1 MQYFNAILDKTQ
13 KIPLFAKGIPEMKDI
28 TSIKQTDD
36 ATLWHLLTEGDRKAL
51 EVIYQR
57 YYVLLLNYGLK
68 CTSDRELIKDCIH
81 DLFVNLYHNTRISI
95 EGITI
100 RAYLLKALRNNLFNK
115 LVGLERERDSLD
127 ASSFEIPIDED
138 LFEQMFPQNDR
149 DFALAQ
155 HLLKAIAQLSPHQ
168 KTALYLRYV
177 KELSHK
183 EIAAI
188 MNINEQSSMN
198 LANRALLKLRSL
210 IKKDG
215 MALEICQTVLLL
227 KSFWILA

>member
-1 MQYFNAILDKTQ
+1 
-13 KIPLFAKGIPEMKDI
+13 MKDI
-28 TSIKQTDD
+28 TSIEQTDD
-36 ATLWHLLTEGDRKAL
+36 TTLWHLLIQGDRKAL

-81 DLFVNLYHNTRISI
+81 DLFVYLYHNTRISI
-95 EGITI
+95 EGITV
-100 RAYLLKALRNNLFNK
+100 RAYLLRALKDSLFNK

-127 ASSFEIPIDED
+127 TSSFEIPTDED

-155 HLLKAIAQLSPHQ
+155 YLLKAIAQLPPHQ

-188 MNINEQSSMN
+188 MEINEQSSMN
-198 LANRALLKLRSL
+198 LTNRALLKLRSL
-210 IKKDG
+210 MGRDG
-215 MALEICQTVLLL
+215 MTLGVCQTILLL
-227 KSFWILA
+227 KSFWVLA

>member
-1 MQYFNAILDKTQ
+1 
-13 KIPLFAKGIPEMKDI
+13 MKDI
-28 TSIKQTDD
+28 TSIEQTDD
-36 ATLWHLLTEGDRKAL
+36 TTLWHLLIQGDRKAL

-81 DLFVNLYHNTRISI
+81 DLFVYLYHNTRISI
-95 EGITI
+95 EGITV
-100 RAYLLKALRNNLFNK
+100 RAYLLRALKNSLFNK

-127 ASSFEIPIDED
+127 TSSFEIPTDED

-155 HLLKAIAQLSPHQ
+155 YLLKAIAQLPPRQ

-188 MNINEQSSMN
+188 MEINEQSFMN
-198 LANRALLKLRSL
+198 LTNRALLKLRSL
-210 IKKDG
+210 MGRDG
-215 MALEICQTVLLL
+215 MTLGVCQTILLL
-227 KSFWILA
+227 KSFWVLA

>member
-1 MQYFNAILDKTQ
+1 
-13 KIPLFAKGIPEMKDI
+13 MKDI
-28 TSIKQTDD
+28 TSIEQTDD
-36 ATLWHLLTEGDRKAL
+36 TTLWHLLIQGDRKAL

-81 DLFVNLYHNTRISI
+81 DLFVYLYHNTRISI
-95 EGITI
+95 EGITV
-100 RAYLLKALRNNLFNK
+100 RAYLLRALKNSLFNK

-127 ASSFEIPIDED
+127 TSSFEIPTDED

-155 HLLKAIAQLSPHQ
+155 YLLKAIAQLPPHQ

-177 KELSHK
+177 KELPHK

-188 MNINEQSSMN
+188 MEINEQSSMN
-198 LANRALLKLRSL
+198 LTNRALLKLRSL
-210 IKKDG
+210 MGRDG
-215 MALEICQTVLLL
+215 MTLGVCQTILLL
-227 KSFWILA
+227 KSFWVLA

>member
-1 MQYFNAILDKTQ
+1 
-13 KIPLFAKGIPEMKDI
+13 MKDI
-28 TSIKQTDD
+28 TSIEQTDD
-36 ATLWHLLTEGDRKAL
+36 TTLWHLLIQGDRKAL

-81 DLFVNLYHNTRISI
+81 DLFVYLYHNTRISI
-95 EGITI
+95 EGITV
-100 RAYLLKALRNNLFNK
+100 RAYLLRALKNSLFNK

-127 ASSFEIPIDED
+127 TSSFEIPTDED

-155 HLLKAIAQLSPHQ
+155 YLLKAIAQKPAQQMTARYLS
-168 KTALYLRYV
+168 YV
-177 KELSHK
+177 KQLSHK

-188 MNINEQSSMN
+188 MEINEQSSMN
-198 LANRALLKLRSL
+198 LTNRALLKLRSL
-210 IKKDG
+210 MGRDG
-215 MALEICQTVLLL
+215 MTLGVCQTILLL
-227 KSFWILA
+227 KSFWVLA

>member
-1 MQYFNAILDKTQ
+1 
-13 KIPLFAKGIPEMKDI
+13 MKDI
-28 TSIKQTDD
+28 TSIEQTDD
-36 ATLWHLLTEGDRKAL
+36 TTLWHLLIQGDRKAL

-81 DLFVNLYHNTRISI
+81 DLFVYLYHNTRISI
-95 EGITI
+95 EGITV
-100 RAYLLKALRNNLFNK
+100 RAYLLRALKNSLFNK

-127 ASSFEIPIDED
+127 TSSFEIPTDED

-155 HLLKAIAQLSPHQ
+155 YLLKAIVQLPPRQ

-188 MNINEQSSMN
+188 MEINEQSSMN
-198 LANRALLKLRSL
+198 LTNRALLKLRSL
-210 IKKDG
+210 MGRDG
-215 MALEICQTVLLL
+215 MTLGVCQTILLL
-227 KSFWILA
+227 KSFWVLA

>member
-1 MQYFNAILDKTQ
+1 
-13 KIPLFAKGIPEMKDI
+13 MKDI
-28 TSIKQTDD
+28 TSIEQTDD
-36 ATLWHLLTEGDRKAL
+36 TTLWHLLIQGDRKAL

-81 DLFVNLYHNTRISI
+81 DLFVYLYHNTRISI
-95 EGITI
+95 EGITV
-100 RAYLLKALRNNLFNK
+100 RAYLLRALKNSLFNK

-127 ASSFEIPIDED
+127 TSSFEIPTDED

-155 HLLKAIAQLSPHQ
+155 YLLKAIVQLPPHQ
-168 KTALYLRYV
+168 KKALYLRYV

-188 MNINEQSSMN
+188 MEINEQSSMN
-198 LANRALLKLRSL
+198 LTNRALLKLRSL
-210 IKKDG
+210 MGRDG
-215 MALEICQTVLLL
+215 MTLGVCQTILLL
-227 KSFWILA
+227 KSFWVLA